1 MNNRSRLSGIVTFI
15 VTTFGEFIAV
25 YYWLLFFNEGHIALA
40 ITALL
45 IGFIVERGAVVLH
58 FHLPAWVTDQK
69 GKRSPI
75 LVILIFVTI
84 SEILTW
90 IMMLQMSVHLSYIYG
105 AVIFAILIH
114 LIHSYEAKVIL
125 VGTMKASLLNPGTIT
140 LSLVE
145 TFGAVGLVY
154 FTAQQ
159 KPITGAGI
167 LLGSL
172 LVEHTLQVVGLTA
185 ERKGHDA
192 PK

>member
-1 MNNRSRLSGIVTFI
+1 MNNRSRLSGIITFI

-25 YYWLLFFNEGHIALA
+25 YYWLLFFNEGHIAWA
-40 ITALL
+40 IAVLL
-45 IGFIVERGAVVLH
+45 IGFIIERGAVVLH
-58 FHLPAWVTDQK
+58 FHLPFWITDQK
-69 GKRSPI
+69 GHKSPI
-75 LVILIFVTI
+75 LLLLIFVTV

-105 AVIFAILIH
+105 AVIFAFLIH

-154 FTAQQ
+154 FTAQH
-159 KPITGAGI
+159 KPMTGAGI

-185 ERKGHDA
+185 ETKGHNA

>member
-1 MNNRSRLSGIVTFI
+1 
-15 VTTFGEFIAV
+15 
-25 YYWLLFFNEGHIALA
+25 
-40 ITALL
+40 
-45 IGFIVERGAVVLH
+45 
-58 FHLPAWVTDQK
+58 
-69 GKRSPI
+69 
-75 LVILIFVTI
+75 
-84 SEILTW
+84 
-90 IMMLQMSVHLSYIYG
+90 
-105 AVIFAILIH
+105 
-114 LIHSYEAKVIL
+114 
-125 VGTMKASLLNPGTIT
+125 MKASLLNPGTIT

>member
-1 MNNRSRLSGIVTFI
+1 MNNRSRLSGIITFI

-25 YYWLLFFNEGHIALA
+25 YYWLLFFNEGRIAWA
-40 ITALL
+40 VAVLL
-45 IGFIVERGAVVLH
+45 IGFIIERGAVVLH
-58 FHLPAWVTDQK
+58 FHLPAWITDQK
-69 GKRSPI
+69 GNKSPI
-75 LVILIFVTI
+75 LLILIFVTV

-90 IMMLQMSVHLSYIYG
+90 VMMLQMSVHLSYMYG
-105 AVIFAILIH
+105 AIIFAILIH

-125 VGTMKASLLNPGTIT
+125 VGTMKDSLLNPGTIT

-154 FTAQQ
+154 FTAHQ
-159 KPITGAGI
+159 KPITGACV

-185 ERKGHDA
+185 ETKGHDGS
-192 PK
+192 K